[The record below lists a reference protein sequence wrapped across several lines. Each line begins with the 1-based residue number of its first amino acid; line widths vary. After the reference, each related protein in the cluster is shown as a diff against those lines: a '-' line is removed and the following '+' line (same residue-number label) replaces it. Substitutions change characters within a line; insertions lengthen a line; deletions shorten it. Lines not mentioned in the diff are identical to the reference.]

1 MKFYGSTR
9 CAVWFIFAALVIVP
23 RGILV
28 AAAAASDEHDYTVTD
43 KDGVYFGSGEHPS
56 APSSVRA
63 EEVWAAIPEYKRIVE
78 ENLTDDNAEYHLLMK
93 KASERFERALR
104 TEARRE
110 SFDMVAE
117 EGAVASNKG
126 KEIPD
131 ATQDLI
137 DLVSRD

>member
-1 MKFYGSTR
+1 MKIDGSTR
-9 CAVWFIFAALVIVP
+9 CALWFVFAALVLFP
-23 RGILV
+23 RGIFV
-28 AAAAASDEHDYTVTD
+28 SEAAAAEEHDFTVTD
-43 KDGVYFGSGEHPS
+43 RDGVYFGSGEHPAS
-56 APSSVRA
+56 PASVRA

-110 SFDMVAE
+110 AFDMVAE

-131 ATQDLI
+131 ATQDLV